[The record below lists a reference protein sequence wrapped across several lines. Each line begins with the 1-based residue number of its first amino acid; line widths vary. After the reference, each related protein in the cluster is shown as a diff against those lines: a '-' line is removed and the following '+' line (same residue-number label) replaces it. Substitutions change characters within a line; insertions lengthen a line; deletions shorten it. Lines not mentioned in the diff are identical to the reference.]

1 MLLLSFP
8 HLLGRA
14 TASFLSGN
22 MQDERDQRIANWTT
36 DELTALAR
44 LIRPSGASGKMP
56 KHHDMLDARTMK
68 QRDRLRVKLAQRRAM
83 NNTDSE

>member
-1 MLLLSFP
+1 
-8 HLLGRA
+8 
-14 TASFLSGN
+14 